1 MILDKSP
8 QKTVVRR
15 ILTALQAV
23 HESADSWRGV
33 VKGEDPDNFC
43 SKADTFEIRQ
53 RATFLCLAPY
63 QLALQK

>member
-15 ILTALQAV
+15 ITALQAV

-33 VKGEDPDNFC
+33 VKGDDADNFC
-43 SKADTFEIRQ
+43 SKAETFEIRQ